1 MILLG
6 TIAGSGSCCAN
17 VVGPSVKADVIDFDE
32 MQTGQRK
39 EGAYFAVW
47 NFVRK
52 GATGIAA
59 MLTGFGLQLA
69 GFAPNAEQGDVAR
82 WTILGFYGGLP
93 AVCYLIGTLLFARFS
108 LDGAEHARIR
118 AALDARSPGN

>member
-1 MILLG
+1 M
-6 TIAGSGSCCAN
+6 
-17 VVGPSVKADVIDFDE
+17 VGPSVKADVIDFDE

-59 MLTGFGLQLA
+59 MFTLFGLQLA
-69 GFAPNAEQGDVAR
+69 GFVPNTEQTELAR

-93 AVCYLIGTLLFARFS
+93 AVCFLIGALLFARFS

-118 AALDARSPGN
+118 AQLDARARR